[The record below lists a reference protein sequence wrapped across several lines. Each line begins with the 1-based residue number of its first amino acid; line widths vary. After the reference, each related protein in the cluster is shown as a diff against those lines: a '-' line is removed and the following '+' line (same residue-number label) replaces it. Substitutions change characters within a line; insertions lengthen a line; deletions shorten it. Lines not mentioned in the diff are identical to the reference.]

1 MDLEVDIDSEERLI
15 KIRKEKYLEGY
26 RHIAFLIY
34 PYSRKQKREFVEGTI
49 EKFCKR
55 NKIYLYK
62 AKGRYLS
69 QITFNHIIESSL
81 LCDLGIVVMS
91 KGHNENVAFE
101 MGLMIALGKPIFLL
115 RDKEFTRSSPFDYGA
130 LLYVSYDDERSLRKE
145 LTQKFVDFMKANVK
159 YKKTINKAIEKY
171 LNLDNEHLKW
181 VLDKYKIPQRPK
193 KKENF
198 EIFCR
203 KWDEN
208 PRATLDKLKR
218 TTLLSYCLLASLP
231 VNKSD
236 TKNIFI
242 ETLNKAILN
251 EYANLKAKEYYDFQI
266 QIPSY
271 IIRNLRSKT
280 NKK

>member
-1 MDLEVDIDSEERLI
+1 
-15 KIRKEKYLEGY
+15 
-26 RHIAFLIY
+26 
-34 PYSRKQKREFVEGTI
+34 
-49 EKFCKR
+49 
-55 NKIYLYK
+55 
-62 AKGRYLS
+62 
-69 QITFNHIIESSL
+69 
-81 LCDLGIVVMS
+81 MS

-203 KWDEN
+203 K
-208 PRATLDKLKR
+208 
-218 TTLLSYCLLASLP
+218 
-231 VNKSD
+231 
-236 TKNIFI
+236 
-242 ETLNKAILN
+242 
-251 EYANLKAKEYYDFQI
+251 
-266 QIPSY
+266 
-271 IIRNLRSKT
+271 
-280 NKK
+280 